1 MMNKQPCPKIFFTD
15 LDGTLLTTDKKITPS
30 TMDALRQWT
39 EAGNQLALSSGRAI
53 ESVNHVRTSLGLNFP
68 GMYLIGC
75 NGSEIYDC
83 SSNTVIS
90 RVALTFPQ
98 TSLIMETAKQLGVHC
113 HTYTDSHIISPADTE
128 ELHYYRRGILTPVII
143 CEDVLSALD
152 KEPCKCIAIEI
163 HDKEKL
169 EHFRQT
175 LLPLVK
181 EEVSLLYSNDQY
193 LEIFPGSSGKGSAI
207 QKLCSLLDIPISN
220 TLAAGDEANDVSM
233 LQAASLGIAMSNA
246 KDYVKQAA
254 DLVTETDNDHDG
266 LAPILLQY
274 K

>member
-1 MMNKQPCPKIFFTD
+1 MEKQANPKIFFTD
-15 LDGTLLTTDKKITPS
+15 LDGTLLTTDKKITPA
-30 TMDALRQWT
+30 TMDALQQWT
-39 EAGNQLALSSGRAI
+39 EAGNKLALSSGRAI
-53 ESVNHVRTSLGLNFP
+53 ESVNHVRTTLGLNFP

-83 SSNTVIS
+83 SSNTVVS
-90 RVALTFPQ
+90 RTALTFPQ
-98 TSLIMETAKQLGVHC
+98 TALIMETARQQKVHC
-113 HTYTDSHIISPADTE
+113 HTYTDTHIVSPADTE
-128 ELHYYRRGILTPVII
+128 ELRYYRRGILTPTII
-143 CEDVLSALD
+143 CENVLDALD

-169 EHFRQT
+169 ERFRQT

-181 EEVSLLYSNDQY
+181 DEVSLLYSNDQY

-207 QKLCSLLDIPISN
+207 GKLCSLLHIPLSH
-220 TLAAGDEANDVSM
+220 TMAAGDEANDISM
-233 LQAASLGIAMSNA
+233 LQSAAIGIAMSNA

-266 LAPILLQY
+266 LAPILLQH

>member
-1 MMNKQPCPKIFFTD
+1 MNKQPYPQIFFTD
-15 LDGTLLTTDKKITPS
+15 LDGTLLTTNKKITPA
-30 TMDALRQWT
+30 TMDALGQWT
-39 EAGNQLALSSGRAI
+39 EAGNKLALSSGRAI
-53 ESVNHVRTSLGLNFP
+53 ESVNHVRTTLGLDFP

-83 SSNTVIS
+83 DSDAVIS
-90 RVALTFPQ
+90 RTALTFPQ
-98 TSLIMETAKQLGVHC
+98 TALIMETARQQGVHC
-113 HTYTDSHIISPADTE
+113 HTYTDTHIISPADTE
-128 ELHYYRRGILTPVII
+128 ELHYYRRGMLTPVII

-163 HDKEKL
+163 HEKEKL

-193 LEIFPGSSGKGSAI
+193 LEIFPGSSGKGYAI
-207 QKLCSLLDIPISN
+207 QKLCSLLNIPLSRTI
-220 TLAAGDEANDVSM
+220 AAGDEANDISM
-233 LQAASLGIAMSNA
+233 LQAAALGIAMSNA

-254 DLVTETDNDHDG
+254 NLITETDNDHDG

>member
-1 MMNKQPCPKIFFTD
+1 MEKPSNPKIFFTD
-15 LDGTLLTTDKKITPS
+15 LDGTLLTTDKRITPA

-39 EAGNQLALSSGRAI
+39 EAGNKLALSSGRAI
-53 ESVNHVRTSLGLNFP
+53 ESVNHVRATLGLDFP

-83 SSNTVIS
+83 DSDTVIF
-90 RVALTFPQ
+90 RVGLTFPQ
-98 TSLIMETAKQLGVHC
+98 TSLIMETARKQGVHC
-113 HTYTDSHIISPADTE
+113 HTYTDTHIISPADSE

-163 HDKEKL
+163 HEKEKL

-181 EEVSLLYSNDQY
+181 GEVSLLYSNDQY
-193 LEIFPGSSGKGSAI
+193 LEIFPGSAGKGSAI
-207 QKLCSLLDIPISN
+207 QKLCSLINIPLSR
-220 TLAAGDEANDVSM
+220 TLAAGDEANDISM
-233 LQAASLGIAMSNA
+233 LQAAGIGIAMSNA
-246 KDYVKQAA
+246 KDYVKENA
-254 DLVTETDNDHDG
+254 DLITETDNDHDG